1 MKMTEDGCAF
11 QNLNW
16 IYDQAFTAVNQNE
29 SEGKYKKITNNNIA
43 KI

>member
-11 QNLNW
+11 QNLNR
-16 IYDQAFTAVNQNE
+16 IHDQAFTAVNQNE